1 MTETLQIILFIML
14 VVVIVFFLI
23 LGVQV
28 FFLLQEVRK
37 TVTKANKVL
46 DDTGSITSSVSGR
59 IASFSDIVGSVT
71 AGTVLAKVLRV
82 VLNTV
87 GKSERKDRSEDE
99 DGE

>member
-1 MTETLQIILFIML
+1 MTETLQVILFIML

-46 DDTGSITSSVSGR
+46 DDTGSITRSVSGR
-59 IASFSDIVGSVT
+59 ISSLTDIVGSIT
-71 AGTVLAKVLRV
+71 TGTVVAKILKLVI
-82 VLNTV
+82 NTV
-87 GKSERKDRSEDE
+87 GKSERRGRQEDE
-99 DGE
+99 DGA